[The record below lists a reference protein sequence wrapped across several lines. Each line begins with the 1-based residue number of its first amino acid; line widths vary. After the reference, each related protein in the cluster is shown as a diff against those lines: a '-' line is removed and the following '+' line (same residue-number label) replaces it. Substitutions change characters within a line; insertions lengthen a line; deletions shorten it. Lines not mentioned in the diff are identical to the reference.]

1 MPTEKSQEP
10 MKAPSVLS
18 DDQQSSSN
26 FSKIRKAGLQTGR
39 DNGGGRGNGIQA
51 HRLSSEGQGLEARIA
66 EILQSEEWDSR
77 AQADPARSSLLS
89 QMRMQLKGSLGALYM
104 QDFEAGV
111 NLDQSQSQEHLL
123 HRHGPDPDSSSSR
136 SIAEFISQSHLPLSN
151 GQPIEWRLEVKRLTR
166 VEGRTGSVD
175 VYESNQKIEDIRR
188 REREFRG
195 GGYVLNA
202 YDVYDSEGSEG
213 HTILEVTSPP
223 LTDVLR
229 DLIRFFP
236 GDEFDS
242 LKGRESLGDT
252 LAFPDPYM
260 MFFSYRKQL
269 EQSQQQEY
277 PEDAKAHVG
286 VLLDFL
292 KHEHPVWSSALTE
305 IEEGTCDALPFHAL
319 WLLYPPNTSVY
330 VCEGL
335 EDRQQVVYFRT
346 QAFAKSTTGATKG
359 PDGALTIRCWD
370 VKYDHGAFRRTFS
383 DFVIEPYSGKRKIS
397 KLPLVPA
404 RFMHD
409 EEEVRNRLI
418 ARGRKY
424 FELKQAAQLQDYYGD
439 RFPRVYKDVSVLV
452 PDLAG
457 VLTAYLH
464 RPQEPVR
471 VIVDE
476 DTYRRKAPYEAPLVE
491 KDSAGYGFPAEE
503 ESLLDEY
510 GSPLD
515 TTLLRCFPELGVFS
529 LRDRQWGK
537 QNAQTMPILA
547 DAVLALVKVYDLQP
561 VDFRQKAYGKLVM
574 KREYKGL
581 LKALVKA
588 YMMENAFFRDIVP
601 GKGRGLAILL
611 HGPPGTGKTLTA
623 GESPQLATAG
633 CKFLKLMPSECVAE
647 REQRPLYT
655 ISCGDLGTEPEQ
667 LEVKLKEV
675 FEYAVLWKAI
685 LLLDEADIF
694 LQERNVN
701 DLKRNAL
708 VTIFLRELEYFDGII
723 FVSIGRN
730 AVPDGAE
737 AYSRSR

>member
-1 MPTEKSQEP
+1 MSTFDHSKSSTDISANSLKQRPIKMPTENSKEP
-10 MKAPSVLS
+10 MKAASVPS
-18 DDQQSSSN
+18 DDHPSSSN
-26 FSKIRKAGLQTGR
+26 LSKAQKAGPKIAQNSGTR
-39 DNGGGRGNGIQA
+39 RGNGAQA
-51 HRLSSEGQGLEARIA
+51 YRTSNEGQGLEARIA

-89 QMRMQLKGSLGALYM
+89 QLRMQLKGSLGALYM
-104 QDFEAGV
+104 QDFEAGI
-111 NLDQSQSQEHLL
+111 NLDESQSQEHLP
-123 HRHGPDPDSSSSR
+123 HRQVSHPDSSSSR
-136 SIAEFISQSHLPLSN
+136 SIAEFLSQSHLPLSN
-151 GQPIEWRLEVKRLTR
+151 GQPIEWKLEVKRLTR

-188 REREFRG
+188 RERELRG

-213 HTILEVTSPP
+213 HTMLEVTSPP
-223 LTDVLR
+223 LTDLLR
-229 DLIRFFP
+229 DVIRFFP

-252 LAFPDPYM
+252 LVFPDPYM

-269 EQSQQQEY
+269 EQSRQQDY

-286 VLLDFL
+286 VLLDFM
-292 KHEHPVWSSALTE
+292 KHELPVWNSALTE
-305 IEEGTCDALPFHAL
+305 IEEGTCEALPFHAL

-346 QAFAKSTTGATKG
+346 QAFSKSTTGATKG
-359 PDGALTIRCWD
+359 PEGPLTIRCWD

-404 RFMHD
+404 RFMRD

-424 FELKQAAQLQDYYGD
+424 FQLKQAAQLQDYYGD
-439 RFPRVYKDVSVLV
+439 CFPRVYKDVSVLV
-452 PDLAG
+452 LDNAVFHP
-457 VLTAYLH
+457 AYLH
-464 RPQEPVR
+464 RLQEPVR

-537 QNAQTMPILA
+537 QKGQTLPTLA
-547 DAVLALVKVYDLQP
+547 DGVLALVKVYDLQP
-561 VDFRQKAYGKLVM
+561 VEFRQKAYGKLVM

-588 YMMENAFFRDIVP
+588 YMQESAFFRDIVP

-623 GESPQLATAG
+623 GEFPRLTNGRLQSLTRYHQNASPNGSSARFT
-633 CKFLKLMPSECVAE
+633 PSPV
-647 REQRPLYT
+647 
-655 ISCGDLGTEPEQ
+655 
-667 LEVKLKEV
+667 
-675 FEYAVLWKAI
+675 
-685 LLLDEADIF
+685 
-694 LQERNVN
+694 
-701 DLKRNAL
+701 
-708 VTIFLRELEYFDGII
+708 GI
-723 FVSIGRN
+723 
-730 AVPDGAE
+730 
-737 AYSRSR
+737 